1 MRPLTSVATSG
12 CSPLLPTQALQAFQA
27 CTTTTLGLVVPA
39 ILLPAA
45 TPPSRRTT
53 ITRVDEHDDD
63 DEDDDDDDDDD
74 DDVASNSVSAVDGG
88 ASGPRVLPSGP
99 STRQQHAHGV
109 SLFLI
114 YFLSMIC
121 HPSVVRSVFDQSSI
135 SLRSAF
141 AGNKR
146 KIRRR
151 KSLLGCSFTIRYL
164 SL

>member
-27 CTTTTLGLVVPA
+27 CTTTTLSLVVPA

-63 DEDDDDDDDDD
+63 EDDDD

-88 ASGPRVLPSGP
+88 AADLEYCLQV
-99 STRQQHAHGV
+99 RQLDNNTPMV
-109 SLFLI
+109 YRCF
-114 YFLSMIC
+114 
-121 HPSVVRSVFDQSSI
+121 
-135 SLRSAF
+135 
-141 AGNKR
+141 
-146 KIRRR
+146 
-151 KSLLGCSFTIRYL
+151 
-164 SL
+164 